1 MNNVIFQ
8 ASDLATQR
16 VDFLKAARAGRAL
29 LRDKDGTSLVML
41 PEQRLEVL
49 EQYAEWSQVH
59 QRLINLLSSKKRLT
73 VAELGDLAWLRVFET
88 DDITEFADELHN
100 ALIAGLADSDVS
112 PIAEAVQA
120 WRVTARQLE
129 DPLRRSVLL
138 GGHDAADL
146 EEVAEPAEANA

>member
-8 ASDLATQR
+8 SSDLATQR
-16 VDFLKAARAGRAL
+16 VEFLNAARAGRAL

-49 EQYAEWSQVH
+49 EQYALWSQVH
-59 QRLINLLSSKKRLT
+59 QRLSSLLSARKRLS
-73 VAELGDLAWLRVFET
+73 VAELGDLAWLRVF
-88 DDITEFADELHN
+88 DIEDIAEFSAELHN
-100 ALIAGLADSDVS
+100 ALIVGLADSDIS
-112 PIAEAVQA
+112 PVAETVNA
-120 WRVTARQLE
+120 WRTTARQLE

-146 EEVAEPAEANA
+146 EEVAEPADPNA